1 MAKKATEAEV
11 SAFLR
16 RFKEAV
22 KENGLS
28 IWPTAK
34 NQKFLT
40 DSGFTN
46 DDVVEALK
54 SLVPRNY
61 AAGPE
66 EDDNPARPAGEV
78 WKFAREYEGYEMY
91 IKLKLDPQTN
101 LPVAECLSF
110 HEAERDMRQP
120 GWTRR

>member
-1 MAKKATEAEV
+1 MLATGAEV

-16 RFKEAV
+16 RFWQAMDV
-22 KENGLS
+22 SPLH
-28 IWPTAK
+28 IWSTDK
-34 NQKFLT
+34 NRTFLT

-46 DDVVEALK
+46 DDVVTVLRT
-54 SLVPRNY
+54 LVPGNY
-61 AAGPE
+61 SSGPQT
-66 EDDNPARPAGEV
+66 DDNPARPAGEV

-110 HEAERDMRQP
+110 HEAEREMRQP
-120 GWTRR
+120 NRPRR